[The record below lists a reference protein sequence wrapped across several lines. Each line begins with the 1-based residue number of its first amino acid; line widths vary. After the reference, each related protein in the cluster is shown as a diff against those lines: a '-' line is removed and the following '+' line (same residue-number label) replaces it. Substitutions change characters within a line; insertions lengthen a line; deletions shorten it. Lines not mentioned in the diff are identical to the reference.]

1 MPRFQVGFRRTK
13 LHACPLYWHQ
23 PARMHAA
30 AGSSPVRLQALP
42 PALSSARLLGAAGDL
57 TPTTTANTGS
67 GLSTGALLRALC
79 LLRIWRLL
87 SSCGMDRS
95 ARASGASLLLLIA
108 GCSRGFTARRLSI
121 LRDIAQTIVRHARLL
136 RPLSPAPERGGLHW
150 PRSPAPLV
158 PAYDAGLPCLAQ
170 SPDRRRHRR

>member
-95 ARASGASLLLLIA
+95 ARVRCESA
-108 GCSRGFTARRLSI
+108 TA
-121 LRDIAQTIVRHARLL
+121 
-136 RPLSPAPERGGLHW
+136 
-150 PRSPAPLV
+150 
-158 PAYDAGLPCLAQ
+158 
-170 SPDRRRHRR
+170 DRRVLSRLYRATSLDSARYRSNHRAACSITASIAPGSGKRWVALATISSAFGARI